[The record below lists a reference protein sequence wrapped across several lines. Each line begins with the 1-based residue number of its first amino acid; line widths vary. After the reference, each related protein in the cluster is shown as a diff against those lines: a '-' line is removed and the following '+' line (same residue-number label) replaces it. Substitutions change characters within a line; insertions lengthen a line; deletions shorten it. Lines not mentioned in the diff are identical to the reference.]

1 MVQVLQLLGQ
11 EARAAYGAEDGLRVA
26 KSFRPRI
33 VLLDLN
39 MPDGDGFSVMRRLRE
54 QSGESLYVAAMTGYG
69 QASDRRRTLDA
80 GFQAHLTKPVNAE
93 RLRELL
99 TTAAAPARAA
109 ARWSA

>member
-1 MVQVLQLLGQ
+1 
-11 EARAAYGAEDGLRVA
+11 VA
-26 KSFRPRI
+26 QSFRPRI

-99 TTAAAPARAA
+99 ATAAAPARAA